1 MSGRLRSRVSYG
13 LFAALLAVDVL
24 VAVCEKTAAL
34 QAGGAAAGFG
44 WGLITQPWVWM
55 ALALGP
61 LQLWVWMRILACT
74 ELSVAY
80 PVSAAS
86 YPLTML
92 AAVMVFGE
100 RLHMMVWVG
109 ALLITVGVAI
119 VGSGGD
125 EGRRAPG
132 GVP

>member
-1 MSGRLRSRVSYG
+1 MDGRIRSRIPYG
-13 LFAALLAVDVL
+13 LFAALLTADVF
-24 VAVCEKTAAL
+24 VALCEKMAAL
-34 QAGGAAAGFG
+34 HAGGAAAGFG
-44 WGLITQPWVWM
+44 WGLVAQPWVWI
-55 ALALGP
+55 ALGLGP
-61 LQLWVWMRILACT
+61 LQLWIWMRILACT

-100 RLHMMVWVG
+100 RLHIMVWVG
-109 ALLITVGVAI
+109 ALFITVGVAI